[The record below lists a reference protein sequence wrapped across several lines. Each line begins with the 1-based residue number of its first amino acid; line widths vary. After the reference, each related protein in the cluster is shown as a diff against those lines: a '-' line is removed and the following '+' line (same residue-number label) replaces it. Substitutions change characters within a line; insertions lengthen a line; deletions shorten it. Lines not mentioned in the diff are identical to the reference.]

1 MKEEIVRIA
10 RELHRDK
17 LSPEQIADHIGDMF
31 GYSQIIGEIL
41 NELAQEQAQ
50 NIKPSWTQVL
60 GLPTFDYIQPGIH
73 CVNITLLGTSYMP
86 GYIQVKTVE
95 DGENNVTEIIGVG
108 IQPHMINEI

>member
-1 MKEEIVRIA
+1 MKEEIVHVA

-50 NIKPSWTQVL
+50 NIKPS
-60 GLPTFDYIQPGIH
+60 
-73 CVNITLLGTSYMP
+73 
-86 GYIQVKTVE
+86 
-95 DGENNVTEIIGVG
+95 
-108 IQPHMINEI
+108 